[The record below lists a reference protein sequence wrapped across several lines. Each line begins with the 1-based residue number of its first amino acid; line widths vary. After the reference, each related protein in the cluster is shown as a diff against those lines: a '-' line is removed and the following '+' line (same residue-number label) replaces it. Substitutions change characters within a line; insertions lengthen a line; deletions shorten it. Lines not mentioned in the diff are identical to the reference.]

1 VLLDHVTEYE
11 LVAGGSELALTLLR
25 AVGWLSVNVHPL
37 RDEPAGPQVAV
48 PGAQHLGERVC
59 ARFAILPSADGWAGA
74 DAIRHAEAF
83 RHEVLTA
90 PGTAPREAP
99 LPTAVQGI
107 AVSGAGVAVST
118 LRARDGGT
126 EVRLVAMSDRPT
138 MAVVTGPFGSAVRT
152 DLLGRHLEDLSADA
166 GRLSV
171 DLRPWEIA
179 TLRLSG

>member
-1 VLLDHVTEYE
+1 
-11 LVAGGSELALTLLR
+11 
-25 AVGWLSVNVHPL
+25 
-37 RDEPAGPQVAV
+37 
-48 PGAQHLGERVC
+48 
-59 ARFAILPSADGWAGA
+59 LPSADGWAAA
-74 DAIRHAEAF
+74 DAVRHAEAF
-83 RHEVLTA
+83 RHEALTA

-99 LPTAVQGI
+99 LPTAVEGV

-126 EVRLVAMSDRPT
+126 EVRLVAMSDQPT
-138 MAVVTGPFGSAVRT
+138 MAVVTGSFGSAVRT
-152 DLLGRHLEDLSADA
+152 DLLGRDLEDLSADA